1 VNKPR
6 RVDHVGPVDAKI
18 VLVGEAPGKEEDET
32 GVPFTGASGTLL
44 TQIMR
49 EAGIERNQCY
59 ITNVIK
65 YRPPNNNLHKLHE
78 IGLKLEECEEELR
91 RELRQL
97 NPNVIVPLG
106 NVALKAITGKG
117 VRDKDKITNWRGS
130 IIPSYPSIGRDGT
143 PVKVIPTLHPAF
155 IMRSWGDSPLLL
167 FDFLKIKKES
177 SFKGFGSL
185 KKKDYKT
192 LTEFR
197 ETQDWLSSAMDVEA
211 LALDIETY
219 KYTDIIKCIGFM

>member
-1 VNKPR
+1 MNKPR
-6 RVDHVGPVDAKI
+6 RVDPVGPVDAKI

-49 EAGIERNQCY
+49 EAGIERSQCY

-65 YRPPNNNLHKLHE
+65 YRPPNNNLNKLHE

-106 NVALKAITGKG
+106 NTALHALTGKG
-117 VRDKDKITNWRGS
+117 LKAKDKITNWRGS
-130 IIPSYPSIGRDGT
+130 IIPSYPSIGREGT

-155 IMRSWGDSPLLL
+155 IMRSWGDSPFVF

-177 SFKGFGSL
+177 LTKGI
-185 KKKDYKT
+185 KWEKKDYKI
-192 LTEFR
+192 LTVFEDAK
-197 ETQDWLSSAMDVEA
+197 DWL
-211 LALDIETY
+211 
-219 KYTDIIKCIGFM
+219 